1 MTISSYKLQISLK
14 SDTLIGSGEGFGSI
28 IDTDVVFDSLGLPFI
43 PGRRLKG
50 CLRESANQ
58 VCHMLSMSNIVPNPS
73 KTSRDGRPE
82 EYSPVVNLFG
92 KPGARTPARLRF
104 FNYKLEDPEKNQSC
118 LQELTQKFPG
128 IVTRDS
134 ILQFFTCIR
143 QQTAI
148 DDTTGTAKPHAL
160 RTIRVVKKDFTFSGT
175 ILLDGGEAHPLESE
189 GKWSLTEENLL
200 ALACLNL
207 RRIGSK
213 RNRGFG
219 EVECRLFKDN
229 GPKDNGL
236 VDPLDGMGE
245 A

>member
-1 MTISSYKLQISLK
+1 MPISSYKLQISLK

-28 IDTDVVFDSLGLPFI
+28 IDADVVFDSLGLPFI

-58 VCHMLSMSNIVPNPS
+58 VCHMLSLSHIVSDLS
-73 KTSRDGRPE
+73 KTSRDGRTE
-82 EYSPVVNLFG
+82 EYSPVLDLFG
-92 KPGARTPARLRF
+92 KPGAETPARLRF
-104 FNYKLEDPEKNQSC
+104 FNYKLEDLEENQSC
-118 LQELTQKFPG
+118 LQELQQEFPG

-134 ILQFFTCIR
+134 ILQYFTCIR

-160 RTIRVVKKDFTFSGT
+160 RTIRVVKKGFTFSGT
-175 ILLDGGEAHPLESE
+175 ILLDGGKAHPLESA

-207 RRIGSK
+207 RRIGTK
-213 RNRGFG
+213 RYRGFG

-229 GPKDNGL
+229 GP
-236 VDPLDGMGE
+236 VDPLAGMGV